1 MASITSTG
9 IGSGLDVGGIVEQLV
24 AAEGQPAQQRFA
36 RQEARAQSELS
47 AYGTLKSALSDFR
60 DQLDGMKSLNSL
72 LTRKASSGNEEL
84 FAVVPDETAIPASYS
99 VEVVQLAQAAKLTSG
114 AFADSDAVVGT
125 GTLTIGVGA
134 LSFDVEIT
142 EENNTLAGIRDAIN
156 AAVDNAGVSATI
168 VNADA
173 GSYLILSGTKTGA
186 SREVSVS
193 QAAGDGGLA
202 ALTYDAAAGTGS
214 LTQSQAAQDAQVRID
229 GFDVYSETNTV
240 TGAIDGVSIDLL
252 GAAPGETNDAV
263 IEYDVAAVRSTITDF
278 VESYNELVD
287 TVGSLTSYNQET
299 QQGGPLLG
307 DATLRGLEA
316 QLRREFSTPAGNSQS
331 PFGTLAEIGVSLQI
345 DGKLAVDDTRLDE
358 ALGTN
363 FQDVGRLFAAEDG
376 FAVRLFDRVDRALSD
391 DGAIETRTEGLNNRI
406 ERIEEQ
412 RESLNR
418 RLEAL
423 ETRLLRQFNALDSLV
438 SQLNNTSSF
447 LAQQLANLPTPGKDS

>member
-24 AAEGQPAQQRFA
+24 AAEGQPAEQRFA

-47 AYGTLKSALSDFR
+47 AYGTLKSALSEFR
-60 DQLDGMKSLNSL
+60 DQLDGMRELNSL
-72 LTRKASSGNEEL
+72 LARKASSGNEEL
-84 FAVVPDETAIPASYS
+84 FAVVPDETAVPARYS
-99 VEVVQLAQAAKLTSG
+99 VEVVQLAEAAKLTSG
-114 AFADSDAVVGT
+114 AFTGSDAAVGT

-193 QAAGDGGLA
+193 QAGGDGGLA
-202 ALTYDAAAGTGS
+202 ALTWDAATGTGA

-229 GFDVYSETNTV
+229 GFDVFSETNTI

-252 GAAPGETNDAV
+252 QAAPGETNDAV
-263 IEYDVAAVRSTITDF
+263 IEYDTAAVRSSVTDF

-287 TVGSLTSYNQET
+287 TVGSLTSFNPET
-299 QQGGPLLG
+299 RQGGPLLG

-331 PFGTLAEIGVSLQI
+331 PFGTLAEIGVSLQV

-363 FQDVGRLFAAEDG
+363 FQDVGRLFAGEDG
-376 FAVRLFDRVDRALSD
+376 FATRLFDRVDRVLAD

-412 RESLNR
+412 REALGR

-447 LAQQLANLPTPGKDS
+447 LTQQLANLPTPGEG

>member
-24 AAEGQPAQQRFA
+24 AAEGQPAEQRFA

-60 DQLDGMKSLNSL
+60 DRLDGMRELNSL
-72 LTRKASSGNEEL
+72 LARKASSGNEEL
-84 FAVVPDETAIPASYS
+84 FAVVPDETAVPASYS
-99 VEVVQLAQAAKLTSG
+99 VEVVQLAEAAKLTSG
-114 AFADSDAVVGT
+114 AFADSDTAVGT

-193 QAAGDGGLA
+193 QTGGDGGLA
-202 ALTYDAAAGTGS
+202 ALTWDAATGTGA
-214 LTQSQAAQDAQVRID
+214 LAESQAAQDAQVRID
-229 GFDVYSETNTV
+229 GFDVFSETNTI

-252 GAAPGETNDAV
+252 RAAPGETNEAV
-263 IEYDVAAVRSTITDF
+263 IEYDTAAVRSSITDF

-307 DATLRGLEA
+307 DATLRGLES

-331 PFGTLAEIGVSLQI
+331 PFGTLAEIGVSLQV
-345 DGKLAVDDTRLDE
+345 DGKLAVDDARLDE
-358 ALGTN
+358 TLGAG
-363 FQDVGRLFAAEDG
+363 FQDVGRLFAGEDG
-376 FAVRLFDRVDRALSD
+376 FATRLFDRVDRVLAD
-391 DGAIETRTEGLNNRI
+391 DGAIEARTEGLNSRI

-412 RESLNR
+412 REALGR

-447 LAQQLANLPTPGKDS
+447 LTQQLANLPTPGEG

>member
-24 AAEGQPAQQRFA
+24 AAEGQPARQRFA

-114 AFADSDAVVGT
+114 AFADSDALVGT

-134 LSFDVEIT
+134 LSFDIEIT

-156 AAVDNAGVSATI
+156 DAVDNAGVSATI

-173 GSYLILSGTKTGA
+173 GSYLILSGTRTGA

-193 QAAGDGGLA
+193 QAGGDGGLA
-202 ALTYDAAAGTGS
+202 ALTYDAVAGTGS
-214 LTQSQAAQDAQVRID
+214 LTLSQAAQDAHVRID

-252 GAAPGETNDAV
+252 DAAPGETNDAV

-358 ALGTN
+358 ALGAN

-391 DGAIETRTEGLNNRI
+391 EGAIETRTEGLNNRI

>member
-47 AYGTLKSALSDFR
+47 AYGTLKSALSEFR
-60 DQLDGMKSLNSL
+60 DQLDGMRELNSL
-72 LTRKASSGNEEL
+72 LARKASSGNEEL
-84 FAVVPDETAIPASYS
+84 FAVVPDETAVPARYS
-99 VEVVQLAQAAKLTSG
+99 VEVVQLAEAAKLTSG
-114 AFADSDAVVGT
+114 AFTGSDAAVGT

-134 LSFDVEIT
+134 LTFDVEIT
-142 EENNTLAGIRDAIN
+142 AENNTLAGIRDAIN
-156 AAVDNAGVSATI
+156 AAADNAGVSATI

-193 QAAGDGGLA
+193 QTGGDGGLA
-202 ALTYDAAAGTGS
+202 ALTYDAAAGTGA

-229 GFDVYSETNTV
+229 GFDVFSETNTI

-252 GAAPGETNDAV
+252 QAAPGETNDAV
-263 IEYDVAAVRSTITDF
+263 IEYDTAAVRSSVTDF

-287 TVGSLTSYNQET
+287 TVGSLTSFNPET
-299 QQGGPLLG
+299 RQGGPLLG

-331 PFGTLAEIGVSLQI
+331 PFGTLAEIGVSQQV

-363 FQDVGRLFAAEDG
+363 FQDVGRLFAGEDG
-376 FAVRLFDRVDRALSD
+376 FATRLFDRVDRVLAD

-412 RESLNR
+412 REALGR

-447 LAQQLANLPTPGKDS
+447 LTQQLANLPTPGQDS

>member
-24 AAEGQPAQQRFA
+24 AAEGQPARQRFA

-114 AFADSDAVVGT
+114 AFADSDALVGT

-134 LSFDVEIT
+134 LSFDIEIT

-156 AAVDNAGVSATI
+156 DAVDNAGVSATI
-168 VNADA
+168 VNADG
-173 GSYLILSGTKTGA
+173 GSYLILSGTRTGA

-193 QAAGDGGLA
+193 QAGGDGGLA
-202 ALTYDAAAGTGS
+202 ALTYDAVAGTGS
-214 LTQSQAAQDAQVRID
+214 LTLSQAAQDAHVRID

-252 GAAPGETNDAV
+252 DAAPGETNDAV

-358 ALGTN
+358 ALGAN

>member
-60 DQLDGMKSLNSL
+60 DQLDGMQSLNSL

-99 VEVVQLAQAAKLTSG
+99 VEVVQLAEAAKLASG

-193 QAAGDGGLA
+193 QAGGDGGLA

-214 LTQSQAAQDAQVRID
+214 LNQSQAAQDAQVRID
-229 GFDVYSETNTV
+229 GFDVFSETNTV

-252 GAAPGETNDAV
+252 DAAPGETNDAV
-263 IEYDVAAVRSTITDF
+263 IEYDVAAVRSTVTDF

-363 FQDVGRLFAAEDG
+363 FQDVGRLFAGEQG
-376 FAVRLFDRVDRALSD
+376 FATRLFDRVDRVLAD

-406 ERIEEQ
+406 EGIEEQ

-423 ETRLLRQFNALDSLV
+423 ERLLRQFNALDSLV

>member
-1 MASITSTG
+1 
-9 IGSGLDVGGIVEQLV
+9 
-24 AAEGQPAQQRFA
+24 
-36 RQEARAQSELS
+36 
-47 AYGTLKSALSDFR
+47 
-60 DQLDGMKSLNSL
+60 
-72 LTRKASSGNEEL
+72 
-84 FAVVPDETAIPASYS
+84 
-99 VEVVQLAQAAKLTSG
+99 
-114 AFADSDAVVGT
+114 
-125 GTLTIGVGA
+125 VGA

-156 AAVDNAGVSATI
+156 DAVDNAGVSATI

-193 QAAGDGGLA
+193 QAGGDGGLA
-202 ALTYDAAAGTGS
+202 ALTYDAAAGTGP

-229 GFDVYSETNTV
+229 GFDVFSETNTV

-252 GAAPGETNDAV
+252 DAAPGETNDAV

-287 TVGSLTSYNQET
+287 TVGSLTSFNQET

-345 DGKLAVDDTRLDE
+345 DGKLAVDDTRLDG

-363 FQDVGRLFAAEDG
+363 FQDVGRLFAAGDG

-391 DGAIETRTEGLNNRI
+391 EGAIETRTEGLNNRI

-412 RESLNR
+412 RESLNQ

-447 LAQQLANLPTPGKDS
+447 LAQQLANLPTPGTDS